1 MQQSQRV
8 SVVFDYASFLGASC
22 TKRWNFS
29 DVLASFA
36 PIFGTVWQDTVKQ
49 SKTHEERLWDLALS
63 TLSSRRSDEANLIAL
78 LKLAKAEGI
87 EELTLI
93 MPYGLEPAQVLLI
106 EQSAEVKLQ
115 PAQGDEFLVVVNPA
129 LPVS

>member
-29 DVLASFA
+29 EILASFA
-36 PIFGTVWQDTVKQ
+36 PIFGTVWQDTVKR
-49 SKTHEERLWDLALS
+49 SKTHEERLWDLAFS

-78 LKLAKAEGI
+78 LKLAKSEGI
-87 EELTLI
+87 EELKLI
-93 MPYGLEPAQVLLI
+93 MPYALESAQVSLI
-106 EQSAEVKLQ
+106 EKSAEVVLQ
-115 PAQGDEFLVVVNPA
+115 PVQGDEFLVIITPSS
-129 LPVS
+129 PTI

>member
-29 DVLASFA
+29 EILASFA

-49 SKTHEERLWDLALS
+49 SKTHEERLWDLAFS

-78 LKLAKAEGI
+78 LKLAKSEGI
-87 EELTLI
+87 EELKLI
-93 MPYGLEPAQVLLI
+93 MPYALEPAQVSLI
-106 EQSAEVKLQ
+106 EKSAEVVLQ
-115 PAQGDEFLVVVNPA
+115 PVQGDEFLVTITPSS
-129 LPVS
+129 PTI

>member
-29 DVLASFA
+29 EILASFA

-49 SKTHEERLWDLALS
+49 SKTYEERLWDLAFS

-78 LKLAKAEGI
+78 LKLAKSEGI
-87 EELTLI
+87 EELKLI
-93 MPYGLEPAQVLLI
+93 MPYALEPAQVSLI
-106 EQSAEVKLQ
+106 EKSAEVVLQ
-115 PAQGDEFLVVVNPA
+115 PVQGDEFLVIITPSSPA
-129 LPVS
+129 I